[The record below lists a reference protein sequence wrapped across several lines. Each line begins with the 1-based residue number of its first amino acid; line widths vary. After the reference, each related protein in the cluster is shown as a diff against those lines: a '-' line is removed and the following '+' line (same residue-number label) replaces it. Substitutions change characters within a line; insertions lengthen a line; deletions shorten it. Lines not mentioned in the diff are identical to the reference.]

1 MIYFNKKNYTCNIS
15 FQESINQLCPMN
27 KEKGKILIVD
37 DDESVLMVSK
47 YLLSQQFTEVITLDD
62 PELLNDNLKS
72 NSIDVAL
79 LDMNYTIGATT
90 GEEGMN
96 LLQTFKKEA
105 PSTRII
111 MMTAY
116 SDLDMAIRTIKEGAD
131 DFIVKP
137 WDNTKFIS
145 IVLSTFRMGPKPT
158 PAIKPQNTS
167 STIIPENK
175 IEMKEV
181 ERVFMFLDIV
191 SATAIAEKLGH
202 LKYFEL
208 LNDFFED
215 LEASIFAHHGEIYQ
229 YVGDEVVISWPID
242 KGIENGNCLNCFF
255 SIADT
260 IKSLEGKYMKKY
272 QLVPGFKAGI
282 HCGKV
287 ITGMVGSFKREIV
300 YTGDVL
306 NTSSRIEGQCNHY
319 GVKLLF
325 SNDLKEKITSLN
337 GWEFKEIGR
346 LKLRGKKVDTRL
358 FTCLKA

>member
-1 MIYFNKKNYTCNIS
+1 
-15 FQESINQLCPMN
+15 MN

-62 PELLNDNLKS
+62 PELLDDNLKS

-90 GEEGMN
+90 GEEGLN
-96 LLQTFKKEA
+96 LLRTFKKEA

-116 SDLDMAIRTIKEGAD
+116 SDLDIAIRAIKEGAD

-137 WDNTKFIS
+137 WDNDKFLS
-145 IVLSTFRMGPKPT
+145 IVLSAYKMGPNISPG
-158 PAIKPQNTS
+158 IKPQNTYPTNIS
-167 STIIPENK
+167 KHKN
-175 IEMKEV
+175 EMKEV

-191 SATAIAEKLGH
+191 SATTIAEKLGH

-208 LNDFFED
+208 LKDFFDD
-215 LEASIFAHHGEIYQ
+215 LADPINTYHGEIYQ
-229 YVGDEVVISWPID
+229 YVGDEVVISWPLD
-242 KGIENGNCLNCFF
+242 KGIENGNCLSCFF
-255 SIADT
+255 GIADV
-260 IKSLEGKYMKKY
+260 IKSLEEKYLHKY

-287 ITGMVGSFKREIV
+287 ITGMVGSFKREVV

-306 NTSSRIEGQCNHY
+306 NTTSRIEGQCNHY
-319 GVKLLF
+319 GVNLLF
-325 SNDLKEKITSLN
+325 SDDLKEKITSLN
-337 GWEFKEIGR
+337 GWEYKEIGR
-346 LKLRGKKVDTRL
+346 IKLRGKKADTRL
-358 FTCLKA
+358 YTCLKAE